1 MSTVAAHFNHLLNE
15 LPKDNRRRTSSKLQ
29 QSLYAKHMSKYTYK
43 YPNNLRLLPTRDY
56 PNNKFIHLI
65 SGNQSIN
72 QIITIPIPIP
82 PSPLL
87 DLS

>member
-1 MSTVAAHFNHLLNE
+1 
-15 LPKDNRRRTSSKLQ
+15 
-29 QSLYAKHMSKYTYK
+29 MSKYTYK